1 MIHLKAIVKK
11 LANDTEALN
20 STVLIEKAGT
30 MRSDKDLLKFLL
42 TFKTQE
48 EIEKAFTH
56 HYGMKYKKITLQD
69 VDKGLL
75 EEFNPE
81 FLEKKKVVPYEYD
94 ESKKQWKFAIGN
106 LTDLDLQK
114 EIRSI
119 SSKKGQTVEF
129 TFSFDFEIEDVYT
142 KLKSNKE
149 IVIDK
154 NVVYD
159 AISWVE
165 MVINNGIDLG
175 ASDIHIERVETG
187 LEIRY
192 RVDGVM
198 TKRHTFEFEPSEIS
212 NINVRLK
219 VVGNMDISEKRK
231 SQDGRIDH
239 YEYKSNIYSLRVS
252 TVNTVNG
259 EKFVMRL
266 FSEDENAVD
275 FDDLGFTKIQKEK
288 VIKMIRHSNGIVY
301 LAGATGS
308 GKTTTLYTMIDNLDV
323 DALNVYTIEN
333 PVEKSIIGV
342 NQVQIDEASGN
353 TYPSVLK
360 TLLRQ
365 DPDVIAVGEIRER
378 ETAEIAVQASLTGH
392 LVVTTVHAN
401 GALDSISRLSEIGV
415 ENYLIGASSVG
426 FISQR
431 LARRLCP
438 HCKRKVE
445 NIPEYESA
453 WIKDEVK
460 DFDYEVCKAE
470 GKDIYE
476 PVGCD
481 LCVGGYKGRI
491 AIIEM
496 IEVDDEIK
504 SMISRGVESKLISD
518 YLGTTDYT
526 NMKLDGISKALDGV
540 TSVQEIMGK
549 L

>member
-11 LANDTEALN
+11 LANETTALN
-20 STVLIEKAGT
+20 TTVLIEKAGT

-56 HYGMKYKKITLQD
+56 HYGMKYKKITLKD
-69 VDKGLL
+69 VDRSLL

-106 LTDLDLQK
+106 LTDLDLQR

-198 TKRHTFEFEPSEIS
+198 TRRHMFKFEPSEIS

-392 LVVTTVHAN
+392 LVVTTIHAN

-438 HCKRKVE
+438 HCKRKVDD
-445 NIPEYESA
+445 IPEYESA
-453 WIKDEVK
+453 WIKQEVE
-460 DFDYEVCKAE
+460 DFDYEACKAE